1 MISLIFVQRF
11 ARADKRNKIPRWI
24 QEHLK
29 DGLCNLSVDEA
40 VQVSKRFL
48 RQMAQ
53 PFSRVRDNNIVVLKS
68 GMRHSGHQ
76 CTKLIFHAL
85 LVKKHLKLLSQG
97 RRKALGQCWLRQ
109 KPKENTFPWLLLY
122 RGTSAW
128 PFLIMH
134 VIYRAISLTTLWY
147 GLVIISHVLNCF
159 TLFFGIFLCRL
170 KKKKPVKITQL

>member
-1 MISLIFVQRF
+1 
-11 ARADKRNKIPRWI
+11 
-24 QEHLK
+24 
-29 DGLCNLSVDEA
+29 
-40 VQVSKRFL
+40 
-48 RQMAQ
+48 
-53 PFSRVRDNNIVVLKS
+53 
-68 GMRHSGHQ
+68 MRHSGHQ

-159 TLFFGIFLCRL
+159 TLFFCIFLCRL
-170 KKKKPVKITQL
+170 KKNVKYDVKWIVSFTSFNYLHTKISAKYISICSAREQCRSYRKGVYAHYFIC